1 MNVSIFIKMIEKE
14 KINWIYKKIFTIRFF
29 EERIKIIAKEKTVP
43 GYLHT
48 CIGSEAICVGV
59 MAALNQDD
67 WISSTYRNHGHAIAK
82 GCELN
87 EITSEIYGRKTG
99 ICKGRG
105 GSMHISDFSKGMLG
119 SFGIVAAGPAVV
131 LGAALQEKINK
142 SNKTC
147 VSFFG
152 DGAIHNGAFHEAA
165 GLAKLW
171 NIPMIFVCENNG
183 YAEATATDWHLN
195 TKELSDITK
204 AYDMLSYIGNGNNVF
219 EVYDITKK
227 AISEAKQKDTPIF
240 LEFKNY
246 RFSGQYEGD
255 TQLYQPQEEIDKA
268 RQNDPIKL
276 AKENSSKYGLNKNDL
291 EKIINE
297 VKEEVDKAFD
307 FADTQPWPQP
317 EDALEEVYVNY
328 PVEIKT

>member
-1 MNVSIFIKMIEKE
+1 MIDKE

-29 EERIKIIAKEKTVP
+29 EERIKKIAKEKTVP

-171 NIPMIFVCENNG
+171 DIPMIFVCENNG

-204 AYDMLSYIGNGNNVF
+204 AYDMLSYIGDGNNVF
-219 EVYDITKK
+219 EVYDISKK
-227 AISEAKQKDTPIF
+227 AINEAKQKNTPIF

-268 RQNDPIKL
+268 KQNDPIKL

-297 VKEEVDKAFD
+297 AKEEVDKAFD

-328 PVEIKT
+328 PVEINR

>member
-1 MNVSIFIKMIEKE
+1 MKIEKE
-14 KINWIYKKIFTIRFF
+14 KINWIYKKLFTIRYF
-29 EERIKIIAKEKTVP
+29 EERIKKIAKEKTVP

-59 MAALNQDD
+59 MAALEKDD

-82 GCELN
+82 DCNLN
-87 EITSEIYGRKTG
+87 EITSEIYGRSSG

-105 GSMHISDFSKGMLG
+105 GSMHISDFDRGMLG
-119 SFGIVAAGPAVV
+119 SFGIVAAGPPVV

-142 SNKTC
+142 GHKMSA
-147 VSFFG
+147 SFFG

-165 GLAKLW
+165 GLAQLW
-171 NIPMIFVCENNG
+171 KIPMLFICENNG

-204 AYDMLSYIGNGNNVF
+204 AYNMKAYQGDGNDVF
-219 EVYDITKK
+219 EVYKITKN
-227 AISEAKQKDTPIF
+227 AILESKKNEIPIF

-255 TQLYQPQEEIDKA
+255 TQLYQPKEELENAKK
-268 RQNDPIKL
+268 NDPIKI
-276 AKENSSKYGLNKNDL
+276 AKENATNYELDIS
-291 EKIINE
+291 EITKIQNE
-297 VKEEVDKAFD
+297 ALAEVNNAFTY
-307 FADTQPWPQP
+307 ADTQPWPKP

-328 PVEIKT
+328 PPDYN

>member
-1 MNVSIFIKMIEKE
+1 MIEKE

-29 EERIKIIAKEKTVP
+29 KERIKKIAKEKTVP

-171 NIPMIFVCENNG
+171 DIPMIFVCENNG

-204 AYDMLSYIGNGNNVF
+204 AYDMLSYIGDGNNVF
-219 EVYDITKK
+219 EVYDISKK
-227 AISEAKQKDTPIF
+227 AINEAKQKNTPIF

-268 RQNDPIKL
+268 KQNDPIKL

-297 VKEEVDKAFD
+297 AKEEVDKAFD

-317 EDALEEVYVNY
+317 EDALEEVYVSLSL
-328 PVEIKT
+328 IHI

>member
-1 MNVSIFIKMIEKE
+1 MIEKE

-29 EERIKIIAKEKTVP
+29 EERIKKIAKEKTVP

-171 NIPMIFVCENNG
+171 DIPMIFVCENNG

-204 AYDMLSYIGNGNNVF
+204 AYDMLSYIGDGNNVF

-227 AISEAKQKDTPIF
+227 AINEAKQKNTPIF

-268 RQNDPIKL
+268 KKNDPIKL

-297 VKEEVDKAFD
+297 AKEEVDKAFD

>member
-1 MNVSIFIKMIEKE
+1 MIEKE

-29 EERIKIIAKEKTVP
+29 EERIKKIAKEKTVP

-204 AYDMLSYIGNGNNVF
+204 AYDMLSYIGDGNNVF
-219 EVYDITKK
+219 EVYDISKK
-227 AISEAKQKDTPIF
+227 AINEAKQKNTPIF

-268 RQNDPIKL
+268 KQNDPIKL

-297 VKEEVDKAFD
+297 AKEEVDKAFD

-328 PVEIKT
+328 PVEINR

>member
-1 MNVSIFIKMIEKE
+1 MIEKE

-29 EERIKIIAKEKTVP
+29 EERIKKIAKEKTVP

-171 NIPMIFVCENNG
+171 DIPMIFVCENNG

-204 AYDMLSYIGNGNNVF
+204 AYDMLSYIGDGNNVF

-227 AISEAKQKDTPIF
+227 AINEAKQKNTPIF

-268 RQNDPIKL
+268 KQNDPIKL

>member
-1 MNVSIFIKMIEKE
+1 MIEKE

-29 EERIKIIAKEKTVP
+29 EERIKKIAIEKTVP

-171 NIPMIFVCENNG
+171 DIPMIFVCENNG

-204 AYDMLSYIGNGNNVF
+204 AYDMLSYIGDGNNVF

-227 AISEAKQKDTPIF
+227 AINEAKQKNTPIF

-268 RQNDPIKL
+268 KQNDPIKL

-297 VKEEVDKAFD
+297 AKEEVDKAFD

-317 EDALEEVYVNY
+317 EIGRAHV
-328 PVEIKT
+328 

>member
-1 MNVSIFIKMIEKE
+1 MDKK
-14 KINWIYKKIFTIRFF
+14 KLHWIYKKLFTIRYF
-29 EERIKIIAKEKTVP
+29 EERIKKIATEKTVP

-59 MAALNQDD
+59 MAALKKDD

-82 GCELN
+82 DCDLKK
-87 EITSEIYGRKTG
+87 ITSEIYGRKTG

-105 GSMHISDFSKGMLG
+105 GSMHISDFDKGMLG
-119 SFGIVAAGPAVV
+119 SFGIVAAGPPVV

-142 SNKTC
+142 GKRMS

-171 NIPMIFVCENNG
+171 NISMLFVCENNG

-195 TKELSDITK
+195 TQELSDISK
-204 AYDMLSYIGNGNNVF
+204 AYDMKSYQGNGNDVF
-219 EVYDITKK
+219 EVYQITKE
-227 AISEAKQKDTPIF
+227 AIIESKNINIPIF

-255 TQLYQPQEEIDKA
+255 TQLYQPKEEIEEAKK
-268 RQNDPIKL
+268 NDPIKL
-276 AKENSSKYGLNKNDL
+276 AIEKSKNNGLDIFTI
-291 EKIINE
+291 EKIQNEALNE
-297 VKEEVDKAFD
+297 VNEAFA
-307 FADTQPWPQP
+307 FADTQPWPEP
-317 EDALEEVYVNY
+317 EETLDEVYVNY
-328 PVEIKT
+328 PKENLNAN

>member
-1 MNVSIFIKMIEKE
+1 MIEKK

-29 EERIKIIAKEKTVP
+29 EERIKKIAKEKTVP

-142 SNKTC
+142 GNKTC

-171 NIPMIFVCENNG
+171 DIPMIFVCENNG

-204 AYDMLSYIGNGNNVF
+204 AYDMLSYIGDGNNVF

-227 AISEAKQKDTPIF
+227 AIIEAKQKNTPIF

-268 RQNDPIKL
+268 KQNDPIKL

-297 VKEEVDKAFD
+297 AKEEVDKAFD

-328 PVEIKT
+328 PVEINR

>member
-1 MNVSIFIKMIEKE
+1 MIEKQ

-29 EERIKIIAKEKTVP
+29 EERIKKIAKEKTVP

-171 NIPMIFVCENNG
+171 DIPMIFVCENNG

-204 AYDMLSYIGNGNNVF
+204 AYDMLSYIGDGNNVF
-219 EVYDITKK
+219 EVYDISKK
-227 AISEAKQKDTPIF
+227 AINEAKQKNTPIF

-268 RQNDPIKL
+268 KQNDPIKL

-297 VKEEVDKAFD
+297 AKEEVDKAFD

-328 PVEIKT
+328 PVEINR

>member
-1 MNVSIFIKMIEKE
+1 MIEKK

-29 EERIKIIAKEKTVP
+29 EERIKKIAKEKTVP

-171 NIPMIFVCENNG
+171 DIPMIFVCENNG

-204 AYDMLSYIGNGNNVF
+204 AYDMLSYIGDGNNVF
-219 EVYDITKK
+219 EVYDISKK
-227 AISEAKQKDTPIF
+227 AINEAKQKNTPIF

-268 RQNDPIKL
+268 KQNDPIKL

-297 VKEEVDKAFD
+297 AKEEVDKAFD

-328 PVEIKT
+328 PVEINR

>member
-1 MNVSIFIKMIEKE
+1 MIEKE

-29 EERIKIIAKEKTVP
+29 EERIKKIAKEKTVP

-171 NIPMIFVCENNG
+171 DIPMIFVCEKNG
-183 YAEATATDWHLN
+183 YAEATATDWLLN

-204 AYDMLSYIGNGNNVF
+204 AYDMLSYIGDGNNVF
-219 EVYDITKK
+219 EVYDISKK
-227 AISEAKQKDTPIF
+227 AINEAKQKNTPIF

-268 RQNDPIKL
+268 KQNDPIKL
-276 AKENSSKYGLNKNDL
+276 AKENSSKYGLKKNDL

-297 VKEEVDKAFD
+297 AKEEVDKAFD

-328 PVEIKT
+328 PVEINR

>member
-1 MNVSIFIKMIEKE
+1 MIEKE

-29 EERIKIIAKEKTVP
+29 EERIKKIAKEKTVP

-171 NIPMIFVCENNG
+171 DIPMIFVCENNG

-204 AYDMLSYIGNGNNVF
+204 AYDMLSYIGDGNNVF
-219 EVYDITKK
+219 EVYDISKK
-227 AISEAKQKDTPIF
+227 AINEAKQKNTPIF

-268 RQNDPIKL
+268 KQNDPIKL

-297 VKEEVDKAFD
+297 AKDKVDKAFD

-328 PVEIKT
+328 PVEINR

>member
-1 MNVSIFIKMIEKE
+1 MIEKE

-29 EERIKIIAKEKTVP
+29 EERIKKIAKEKTVP

-204 AYDMLSYIGNGNNVF
+204 AYDMLSYIGDGNNVF

-227 AISEAKQKDTPIF
+227 AISEAKQKNTPIF

-268 RQNDPIKL
+268 KQNDPIKL

-291 EKIINE
+291 ENIINE

>member
-1 MNVSIFIKMIEKE
+1 
-14 KINWIYKKIFTIRFF
+14 
-29 EERIKIIAKEKTVP
+29 
-43 GYLHT
+43 
-48 CIGSEAICVGV
+48 

-171 NIPMIFVCENNG
+171 DIPMIFVCENNG

-204 AYDMLSYIGNGNNVF
+204 AYDMLSYIGDGNNVF
-219 EVYDITKK
+219 EVYDISKK
-227 AISEAKQKDTPIF
+227 AINEAKQKNTPIF

-268 RQNDPIKL
+268 KQNDPIKL

-297 VKEEVDKAFD
+297 AKEEVDKAFD

-328 PVEIKT
+328 PVEINR

>member
-1 MNVSIFIKMIEKE
+1 MIEKE

-29 EERIKIIAKEKTVP
+29 EERIKKIAKEKTVP

-204 AYDMLSYIGNGNNVF
+204 AYDMLSYIGDGNNVF
-219 EVYDITKK
+219 EVYDLTKK
-227 AISEAKQKDTPIF
+227 AISEAKQKNTPIF

-268 RQNDPIKL
+268 KQNDPIKL

-328 PVEIKT
+328 PVEINR

>member
-1 MNVSIFIKMIEKE
+1 MIEKE

-29 EERIKIIAKEKTVP
+29 EERIKKIAKEKTVP

-171 NIPMIFVCENNG
+171 DIPMIFVCENNG

-204 AYDMLSYIGNGNNVF
+204 AYDMLSYIGDGNNVF

-227 AISEAKQKDTPIF
+227 AINEAKQKNTPIF

-268 RQNDPIKL
+268 KQNDPIKL
-276 AKENSSKYGLNKNDL
+276 AKENSSKNGLNKNDL

-297 VKEEVDKAFD
+297 AKEEVDKAFD

-328 PVEIKT
+328 PVEINR

>member
-1 MNVSIFIKMIEKE
+1 MIEKE

-29 EERIKIIAKEKTVP
+29 EERIKKIAKEKTVP

-105 GSMHISDFSKGMLG
+105 GSMHISDFNKGMLG

-171 NIPMIFVCENNG
+171 DIPMIFVCENNG

-204 AYDMLSYIGNGNNVF
+204 AYDMLSYIGDGNNVF

-227 AISEAKQKDTPIF
+227 AINEAKQKNTPIF

-268 RQNDPIKL
+268 KQNDPIKL

-297 VKEEVDKAFD
+297 AKEEVDKAFD

-328 PVEIKT
+328 PVEINR

>member
-1 MNVSIFIKMIEKE
+1 MIEKE

-29 EERIKIIAKEKTVP
+29 EERIKKIAKEKTVP

-171 NIPMIFVCENNG
+171 DIPMIFVCENNG

-204 AYDMLSYIGNGNNVF
+204 AHDMLSYIGDGNNVF
-219 EVYDITKK
+219 EVYDISKK
-227 AISEAKQKDTPIF
+227 AINEAKQKNTPIF

-268 RQNDPIKL
+268 KQNDPIKL

-297 VKEEVDKAFD
+297 AKEEVDKAFD

-328 PVEIKT
+328 PVEINR

>member
-1 MNVSIFIKMIEKE
+1 MIEKE

-29 EERIKIIAKEKTVP
+29 EERIKKIAKEKTVP

-119 SFGIVAAGPAVV
+119 SFGTVAAGPAVV

-142 SNKTC
+142 H
-147 VSFFG
+147 V
-152 DGAIHNGAFHEAA
+152 
-165 GLAKLW
+165 
-171 NIPMIFVCENNG
+171 
-183 YAEATATDWHLN
+183 
-195 TKELSDITK
+195 
-204 AYDMLSYIGNGNNVF
+204 
-219 EVYDITKK
+219 
-227 AISEAKQKDTPIF
+227 
-240 LEFKNY
+240 
-246 RFSGQYEGD
+246 R
-255 TQLYQPQEEIDKA
+255 
-268 RQNDPIKL
+268 
-276 AKENSSKYGLNKNDL
+276 
-291 EKIINE
+291 KII
-297 VKEEVDKAFD
+297 F
-307 FADTQPWPQP
+307 F
-317 EDALEEVYVNY
+317 
-328 PVEIKT
+328 IS

>member
-1 MNVSIFIKMIEKE
+1 MKIEKE
-14 KINWIYKKIFTIRFF
+14 KINWIYKKLFTIRYF
-29 EERIKIIAKEKTVP
+29 EERIKKIAKEKTVP

-59 MAALNQDD
+59 MAALEKDD

-82 GCELN
+82 DCNLN
-87 EITSEIYGRKTG
+87 EITSEIYGRSSG

-105 GSMHISDFSKGMLG
+105 GSMHISDFDRGMLG
-119 SFGIVAAGPAVV
+119 SFGIVAAGPPVV

-142 SNKTC
+142 GRKMSA
-147 VSFFG
+147 SFFG

-165 GLAKLW
+165 GLAQLW
-171 NIPMIFVCENNG
+171 KIPMLFICENNG

-204 AYDMLSYIGNGNNVF
+204 AYNMKAYQGDGNDVF
-219 EVYDITKK
+219 EVYKITKN
-227 AISEAKQKDTPIF
+227 AILESKKNEIPIF

-255 TQLYQPQEEIDKA
+255 TQLYQPKEEVENAKK
-268 RQNDPIKL
+268 NDPIKI
-276 AKENSSKYGLNKNDL
+276 AKENASKYELDVM
-291 EKIINE
+291 EIETIQNE
-297 VKEEVDKAFD
+297 ALAEVNNAFAY
-307 FADTQPWPQP
+307 ADTQPWPKP

-328 PVEIKT
+328 PSEYK

>member
-1 MNVSIFIKMIEKE
+1 MKIEKE
-14 KINWIYKKIFTIRFF
+14 KINWIYKKLFTIRYF
-29 EERIKIIAKEKTVP
+29 EERIKKIAKEKTVP

-59 MAALNQDD
+59 MAALEKDD

-82 GCELN
+82 DCNLN
-87 EITSEIYGRKTG
+87 EITSEIYGRSSG

-105 GSMHISDFSKGMLG
+105 GSMHISDFDRGMLG
-119 SFGIVAAGPAVV
+119 SFGIVAAGPPVV

-142 SNKTC
+142 GKKMSA
-147 VSFFG
+147 SFFG

-165 GLAKLW
+165 GLAQLW
-171 NIPMIFVCENNG
+171 KIPMLFICENNG
-183 YAEATATDWHLN
+183 YDEATATDWHLN

-204 AYDMLSYIGNGNNVF
+204 AYNMKAYQGDGNDVF
-219 EVYDITKK
+219 EVYKITKN
-227 AISEAKQKDTPIF
+227 AILESKKNEIPIF

-255 TQLYQPQEEIDKA
+255 TQLYQPKEELENAKK
-268 RQNDPIKL
+268 NDPIKI
-276 AKENSSKYGLNKNDL
+276 AKENATNYELDIS
-291 EKIINE
+291 EITKIQNE
-297 VKEEVDKAFD
+297 ALAEVNNAFTY
-307 FADTQPWPQP
+307 ADTQPWPKP

-328 PVEIKT
+328 PPEYN

>member
-1 MNVSIFIKMIEKE
+1 MKIEKE
-14 KINWIYKKIFTIRFF
+14 KINWIYKKLFTIRYF
-29 EERIKIIAKEKTVP
+29 EERIKKIAKEKTVP

-59 MAALNQDD
+59 MAALEKDD

-82 GCELN
+82 DCNLN
-87 EITSEIYGRKTG
+87 EITSEIYGRSSG

-105 GSMHISDFSKGMLG
+105 GSMHISDFDRGMLG
-119 SFGIVAAGPAVV
+119 SFGIVAAGPPVV

-142 SNKTC
+142 GKKMSA
-147 VSFFG
+147 SFFG

-165 GLAKLW
+165 GLAQLW
-171 NIPMIFVCENNG
+171 KIPMLFICENNG

-204 AYDMLSYIGNGNNVF
+204 AYNMKAYQGDGNDVF
-219 EVYDITKK
+219 EVYKITKN
-227 AISEAKQKDTPIF
+227 AILESKKNEIPIF

-255 TQLYQPQEEIDKA
+255 TQLYQPKEELENDKK
-268 RQNDPIKL
+268 NDPIKI
-276 AKENSSKYGLNKNDL
+276 AKENATNYELDIS
-291 EKIINE
+291 EIAKIQNE
-297 VKEEVDKAFD
+297 ALAEVNNAFTY
-307 FADTQPWPQP
+307 ADTQPWPKP

-328 PVEIKT
+328 PPEYN

>member
-1 MNVSIFIKMIEKE
+1 MIEKE

-29 EERIKIIAKEKTVP
+29 EERIKKIAKEKTVP

-171 NIPMIFVCENNG
+171 DIPMIFVCENNG

-195 TKELSDITK
+195 TKELSDITN
-204 AYDMLSYIGNGNNVF
+204 AYDMLSYIGDGNNVF

-227 AISEAKQKDTPIF
+227 AINEAKQKNTPIF

-268 RQNDPIKL
+268 KQNDPIKL

-297 VKEEVDKAFD
+297 AIEEVDKAFD

-328 PVEIKT
+328 PVEINT

>member
-1 MNVSIFIKMIEKE
+1 MIEKK

-29 EERIKIIAKEKTVP
+29 EERIKKIAKEKTVP

-59 MAALNQDD
+59 MATLNQDD

-152 DGAIHNGAFHEAA
+152 DGAIHNGVFHEAA
-165 GLAKLW
+165 CLAKLW
-171 NIPMIFVCENNG
+171 DIPMIFVCENNG

-204 AYDMLSYIGNGNNVF
+204 AYDMLSYIGDGNNVF

-227 AISEAKQKDTPIF
+227 AINEAKQKNTPIF

-268 RQNDPIKL
+268 KQNDPIKL
-276 AKENSSKYGLNKNDL
+276 AKENSLKYGLNKNDL

-297 VKEEVDKAFD
+297 AKEEVDKAFD
-307 FADTQPWPQP
+307 FADTQPWPRP

-328 PVEIKT
+328 PVEINR

>member
-1 MNVSIFIKMIEKE
+1 MNIDKNKL
-14 KINWIYKKIFTIRFF
+14 NWIYKKLFTIRFF
-29 EERIKIIAKEKTVP
+29 EERIKKIAKEKSVP

-59 MAALNQDD
+59 MSALSDDD

-82 GCELN
+82 NCELKK
-87 EITSEIYGRKTG
+87 ITSEIYGRSTG

-105 GSMHISDFSKGMLG
+105 GSMHISDFDKGMLG
-119 SFGIVAAGPAVV
+119 SFGIVAAGPPVV
-131 LGAALQEKINK
+131 LGAALQEKINGGTK
-142 SNKTC
+142 MSAT
-147 VSFFG
+147 FFG

-171 NIPMIFVCENNG
+171 DIPMLFVCENNG

-195 TKELSDITK
+195 TKELKDIAK
-204 AYDMLSYIGNGNNVF
+204 AYDMISYQGDGNNVF
-219 EVYDITKK
+219 EVHQITRD
-227 AISEAKQKDTPIF
+227 AIVESKSKNTPIF

-255 TQLYQPQEEIDKA
+255 TQLYQPLEEIEEAKK
-268 RQNDPIKL
+268 NDPIKKSIEM
-276 AKENSSKYGLNKNDL
+276 ASEYNFSSDEIK
-291 EKIINE
+291 KIQTDALNE
-297 VKEEVDKAFD
+297 VNEAFD
-307 FADTQPWPQP
+307 FAETQPWPNP

-328 PVEIKT
+328 PKELLR

>member
-1 MNVSIFIKMIEKE
+1 MIEKE

-29 EERIKIIAKEKTVP
+29 EERIKKIAKEKTVP

-171 NIPMIFVCENNG
+171 DIPMIFVCENNG

-204 AYDMLSYIGNGNNVF
+204 AYDMLSYIGDGNDVF

-227 AISEAKQKDTPIF
+227 AINEAKQKNTPIF

-268 RQNDPIKL
+268 KQNDPIKL

-297 VKEEVDKAFD
+297 AKEEVDKAFD

>member
-1 MNVSIFIKMIEKE
+1 MIEKE

-29 EERIKIIAKEKTVP
+29 EERIKKIAKEKTVP

-171 NIPMIFVCENNG
+171 DIPMIFVCENNG

-204 AYDMLSYIGNGNNVF
+204 AYDMLSYIGDGNNVF

-227 AISEAKQKDTPIF
+227 AINEAKQKNTPIF

-268 RQNDPIKL
+268 KQNDPIKL
-276 AKENSSKYGLNKNDL
+276 AKENSSKYGLSKNDL

-297 VKEEVDKAFD
+297 AREEVGKAFD

-328 PVEIKT
+328 PVEINR

>member
-1 MNVSIFIKMIEKE
+1 MIEKE

-29 EERIKIIAKEKTVP
+29 EERIKKIAKEKTVP

-105 GSMHISDFSKGMLG
+105 GSMHISDFNKGMLG

-204 AYDMLSYIGNGNNVF
+204 AYDMLSYIGDGNNVF

-227 AISEAKQKDTPIF
+227 AISEAKQKNTPIF

-268 RQNDPIKL
+268 KQNDPIKL

-297 VKEEVDKAFD
+297 AKEEVDKAFD

-328 PVEIKT
+328 PVEINR

>member
-1 MNVSIFIKMIEKE
+1 MIEKE

-29 EERIKIIAKEKTVP
+29 EERIKKIAKEKTVP

-82 GCELN
+82 GCELK

-171 NIPMIFVCENNG
+171 DIPMIFVCENNG

-204 AYDMLSYIGNGNNVF
+204 AYDMLSYIGDGNNVF

-227 AISEAKQKDTPIF
+227 AINEAKQKNTPIF

-268 RQNDPIKL
+268 KQNDPIKL

-297 VKEEVDKAFD
+297 AKEEVDKAFD

>member
-1 MNVSIFIKMIEKE
+1 MKIEKE
-14 KINWIYKKIFTIRFF
+14 KINWIYKKLFTIRYF
-29 EERIKIIAKEKTVP
+29 EERIKKIAKEKTVP

-59 MAALNQDD
+59 MAALEKDD

-82 GCELN
+82 DCNLN
-87 EITSEIYGRKTG
+87 EITSEIYGRSSG

-105 GSMHISDFSKGMLG
+105 GSMHISDFDRGMLG
-119 SFGIVAAGPAVV
+119 SFGIVAAGPPVV

-142 SNKTC
+142 GKKMSA
-147 VSFFG
+147 SFFG

-165 GLAKLW
+165 GLAQLW
-171 NIPMIFVCENNG
+171 KIPMLFICENNG

-204 AYDMLSYIGNGNNVF
+204 AYNMKAYQGDGNDVF
-219 EVYDITKK
+219 EVYKITKN
-227 AISEAKQKDTPIF
+227 AILESKKNEIPIF

-255 TQLYQPQEEIDKA
+255 TQLYQPKEELENAKK
-268 RQNDPIKL
+268 NDPIKI
-276 AKENSSKYGLNKNDL
+276 AKENATNYELDIS
-291 EKIINE
+291 EIVKIQNE
-297 VKEEVDKAFD
+297 ALAEVNNAFTY
-307 FADTQPWPQP
+307 ADTQPWPKP

-328 PVEIKT
+328 PPEYN

>member
-1 MNVSIFIKMIEKE
+1 MKIEKE
-14 KINWIYKKIFTIRFF
+14 KINWIYKKLFTIRYF
-29 EERIKIIAKEKTVP
+29 EERIKKIAKEKTVP

-59 MAALNQDD
+59 MAALEKDD

-82 GCELN
+82 DCNLN
-87 EITSEIYGRKTG
+87 EITSEIYGRSSG

-105 GSMHISDFSKGMLG
+105 GSMHISDFDRGMLG
-119 SFGIVAAGPAVV
+119 SFGIVAAGPPVV

-142 SNKTC
+142 GKKMSA
-147 VSFFG
+147 SFFG

-165 GLAKLW
+165 GLAQLW
-171 NIPMIFVCENNG
+171 KIPMLFICENNG

-204 AYDMLSYIGNGNNVF
+204 AYNMKAYQGDGNDVF
-219 EVYDITKK
+219 EVYKITKN
-227 AISEAKQKDTPIF
+227 AILESKKNQIPIF

-255 TQLYQPQEEIDKA
+255 TQLYQPKEELEKA
-268 RQNDPIKL
+268 KKNDPIKI
-276 AKENSSKYGLNKNDL
+276 AKENATNYELDIS
-291 EKIINE
+291 EIAKIQNE
-297 VKEEVDKAFD
+297 ALAEVNNAFTY
-307 FADTQPWPQP
+307 ADTQPWPKP

-328 PVEIKT
+328 PPEYN

>member
-1 MNVSIFIKMIEKE
+1 MIEKE

-29 EERIKIIAKEKTVP
+29 EERIKKIAKEKTVP

-171 NIPMIFVCENNG
+171 DIPMIFVCENNG

-204 AYDMLSYIGNGNNVF
+204 AYDMLSYIGDGNNVF

-227 AISEAKQKDTPIF
+227 AINEAKQKNTPIF

-268 RQNDPIKL
+268 KQNDPIKL

-297 VKEEVDKAFD
+297 AKEEVDKAFD
-307 FADTQPWPQP
+307 FANTQPWPQP

-328 PVEIKT
+328 PVEI

>member
-1 MNVSIFIKMIEKE
+1 MIEKE

-29 EERIKIIAKEKTVP
+29 EERIKKIAKEKTVP

-171 NIPMIFVCENNG
+171 DIPMIFVCENNG

-204 AYDMLSYIGNGNNVF
+204 AYDMLSYIGDGNNVF
-219 EVYDITKK
+219 EVYDISKK
-227 AISEAKQKDTPIF
+227 AINEAKQKNTPIF

-268 RQNDPIKL
+268 KQNDPIKL

-297 VKEEVDKAFD
+297 AKEEVDKAFD
-307 FADTQPWPQP
+307 FANTQPWPQP

-328 PVEIKT
+328 PVEINR

>member
-1 MNVSIFIKMIEKE
+1 MIEKE

-29 EERIKIIAKEKTVP
+29 EERIKKIAKEKTVP

-171 NIPMIFVCENNG
+171 DIPMIFVCENNG

-204 AYDMLSYIGNGNNVF
+204 AYDMLSYIGDGNNVF

-227 AISEAKQKDTPIF
+227 AISEAKQKNTPIF

-268 RQNDPIKL
+268 KQNDPIKL

-297 VKEEVDKAFD
+297 VKEEVNKAFD

>member
-1 MNVSIFIKMIEKE
+1 MIDKK
-14 KINWIYKKIFTIRFF
+14 KINWIYKKIFMIRFF
-29 EERIKIIAKEKTVP
+29 EERIKKIAKEKTVP

-105 GSMHISDFSKGMLG
+105 GSMHISDFNKGMLG

-171 NIPMIFVCENNG
+171 DIPMIFVCENNG

-204 AYDMLSYIGNGNNVF
+204 AYDMLSYIGDGNNVF

-227 AISEAKQKDTPIF
+227 AINEAKQKNTPIF

-268 RQNDPIKL
+268 KQNDPIKL

-297 VKEEVDKAFD
+297 AKEEVDKAFD

-328 PVEIKT
+328 PVEINR